1 MEGGSTTMSTA
12 YSSTDV
18 VSTPLVL
25 LDRELKKVTI
35 GLAIRGEI
43 LVGRSCARTSTF
55 TWLKTNWK
63 PSLFEYKSR
72 STYESDNIDLAL
84 LNVDTFFC
92 KFDQSRDTLTTHK
105 TYM

>member
-43 LVGRSCARTSTF
+43 LVGRTCTRTSTF
-55 TWLKTNWK
+55 MWLKTNWK
-63 PSLFEYKSR
+63 PSR
-72 STYESDNIDLAL
+72 VQI
-84 LNVDTFFC
+84 
-92 KFDQSRDTLTTHK
+92 
-105 TYM
+105 

>member
-43 LVGRSCARTSTF
+43 LVGSACARTSTF
-55 TWLKTNWK
+55 TWLKTKWK
-63 PSLFEYKSR
+63 PSR
-72 STYESDNIDLAL
+72 VQI
-84 LNVDTFFC
+84 
-92 KFDQSRDTLTTHK
+92 
-105 TYM
+105 

>member
-1 MEGGSTTMSTA
+1 MSTA
-12 YSSTDV
+12 YSSTYV

-43 LVGRSCARTSTF
+43 LVGRACARTSTF

-63 PSLFEYKSR
+63 PSLCEYKSR
-72 STYESDNIDLAL
+72 STYESNNIDWAL

-92 KFDQSRDTLTTHK
+92 KFDKTRDTLTTDK

>member
-1 MEGGSTTMSTA
+1 MSIA

-35 GLAIRGEI
+35 GLAIHGEI
-43 LVGRSCARTSTF
+43 LVGRACTRTSTF
-55 TWLKTNWK
+55 TCLKTNWK
-63 PSLFEYKSR
+63 PSVFEYKSR
-72 STYESDNIDLAL
+72 STHESNYIDWAL
-84 LNVDTFFC
+84 LNVDTFFS

>member
-1 MEGGSTTMSTA
+1 MEGGSTTMSSA

-43 LVGRSCARTSTF
+43 LVGRTCTRTSTF
-55 TWLKTNWK
+55 TCLKTNWK
-63 PSLFEYKSR
+63 PYLFEYKSR
-72 STYESDNIDLAL
+72 STYKSNYIDLAL
-84 LNVDTFFC
+84 LNVDTFSVSLI
-92 KFDQSRDTLTTHK
+92 KVEIL
-105 TYM
+105 